1 MRVRVVRV
9 LVVLV
14 VVGSVLAP
22 SSGVGSDRVL
32 AQTEES
38 AGGLC
43 DVGGVEQFSDVG
55 VGVYGAEYVLC
66 MRALGLSVGR
76 GDGGFGPGLELT
88 RGQMA
93 SFLVRLW
100 RDVLGRE
107 CPDDVGVPFEDVA
120 GSVHEAN
127 IVCLFGLEVT
137 KGTTSVTYGPSEKL
151 KASQIARFL
160 LRTFEKTGGSCDGPR
175 DELERALECLLR
187 LGVIP
192 SKAEAAGS
200 GPVTRAQMAVYVIG
214 LWHNIAGDGAAP
226 TPPGKPSGGRDE
238 DDDGRVTVPV
248 RAERV
253 ELAHISEGHVRVAL
267 GLEEPVSVGGALSG
281 TADATGLAVAVDGEG
296 RPQGLSLV
304 VKGDTAVDVHVDYKT
319 TAAALVLL
327 TPGLATMDPMITL
340 GLVVLLAEL
349 AELEA
354 LANQL
359 EVDAARYGPD
369 YLVDLSS
376 QAQQALSAAVV
387 ALVAAVEDLAAGG
400 LAVDLSGFGP
410 PGGTVGGRV
419 VAGLGLVA
427 DDELSPA
434 GQAGW
439 GGSVAIPNECEP
451 AWNEE
456 DGTFGVWDPSPT
468 LIGGDDRICLEGPIS
483 SLSGENDSWWSAL
496 LVPVTVM
503 DGGVVRFFED
513 GEMYISSKTAD
524 FPDIFGEVIWGAAK
538 EFLCGQVSSWLGAVE
553 WVSFGRFKNPLR
565 CGTWS
570 SYVEVFRLNSGGIVE
585 NADLRPLYD
594 SDDPV
599 KRLAV
604 VKSNMAGPNRYET
617 LPVDNPERLST
628 LQRTGT
634 IYQAVHL
641 LTPVLGIALDAAMG
655 KVTKELKPILGDFLE
670 TSGKRFVTANTDQVA
685 DFSATLARIVAATL
699 VNTTDDKQ
707 IEDLTQHGNR
717 YSPEEKEHSLRQ
729 ITSILLPIVE
739 VVLLGPVKKV
749 AAAAIPVVGQV
760 ITAIEVLDTGIG
772 VVNTAG
778 TWTQAI
784 LQHGYPTLNFY
795 AQGKPLPDK
804 TFALVLD
811 ASGSMADFVPE
822 GRKID
827 IAVDAIT
834 ATYQT
839 ITEELGQQAE
849 VLVYSSKGGFFGCTV
864 PSIESAS
871 KEWVRSWV
879 PVPTVV
885 PGGSTPTGRAL
896 QAAMLN
902 LGYIDEKGQPTGGGS
917 GEIILVSDGESNC
930 PPDPCQVVRDT
941 RIPVVV
947 HTVGFLLAKDD
958 TAAEQELRCIA
969 QVTGG
974 ISVTVEKAGDTIAAI
989 RPIVR
994 EQNIVHHIKNVPAGF
1009 TERYSWWRF
1018 TDRDNDG
1025 IPDKW
1030 EENGVFR
1037 SIWAGGRP
1045 IGEEWLDLP
1054 AAGADP
1060 DRKDLFIYYD
1070 WEEGAKFDEEVLD
1083 IVWSAFAD
1091 APFDAGNGIWL
1102 HFIEGTEIPSK
1113 EIPSFSGSN
1122 DEATRTAELTAMFE
1136 ATAEYSGFDQSMWA
1150 GQSQRAGLPQ
1160 LAKYL
1165 LIRRPCDPTCPVGQA
1180 YSSPGNFGVIFMGG
1194 EEWCQSVID
1203 RVGYCWLDTDEP
1215 PPGIALAHTYYQAGT
1230 VMHILGHLLGLH
1242 DHGKESCP
1250 RVDPSYRSVMSHAY
1264 TAVGIEQSDG
1274 AFLLD
1279 YARDTTVNL
1288 DWKSGTFGRGIAED
1302 HSCLGAPRKSRD
1314 NDGSITLV
1322 LNQYAEN
1329 PDFYLHEVGQLRF
1342 GTHPAPQETSLVDLI
1357 DSVPDEYLESF
1368 AEYFGLRQ
1376 VPETFRNT

>member
-1 MRVRVVRV
+1 MRVVRV

-137 KGTTSVTYGPSEKL
+137 KGTTAVTYGPSEKL

-160 LRTFEKTGGSCDGPR
+160 LRTFEKTGGSCDGPG

-253 ELAHISEGHVRVAL
+253 ELAHISEGDVRVAL

-327 TPGLATMDPMITL
+327 TPGLATTDPMITL

-387 ALVAAVEDLAAGG
+387 ALVAAVGDLAAGG

-439 GGSVAIPNECEP
+439 GGSVAIANECEP

-503 DGGVVRFFED
+503 DGGVVRFFEG

-524 FPDIFGEVIWGAAK
+524 FPDIFGEVIWGVAK
-538 EFLCGQVSSWLGAVE
+538 RVLCGQVSSVLNSVEQVSLGL
-553 WVSFGRFKNPLR
+553 FKNPLR

-604 VKSNMAGPNRYET
+604 VKSNMAGPNRYEK
-617 LPVDNPERLST
+617 LPVDNPERLAA

-699 VNTTDDKQ
+699 VNTTEDER
-707 IEDLTQHGNR
+707 IEDLTQQGNR

-739 VVLLGPVKKV
+739 VVLLGAVKKV

-760 ITAIEVLDTGIG
+760 ITALEVLDTGIG

-795 AQGKPLPDK
+795 AQGKPPPPGPSPTASPSLLAAGTHHSCWIRADNTIGCIGDSDDGQTVVPDDGPF
-804 TFALVLD
+804 TSVAAGHAHTCALRDSGAIACWGSNLRGQYVPKPQNAGPFIALTAGRYFTCGLHKDRSIECWGENDSQEPITVEPDNGPYTAISAGSYHACALD
-811 ASGSMADFVPE
+811 TNGNIECWGNNEHGEANNRNDGPYTAVAAGHTHTCALREDRTATCWGNPDD
-822 GRKID
+822 GRTTPPQAGE
-827 IAVDAIT
+827 AVGYEYVAIT
-834 ATYQT
+834 AGRQHTCARQQSGTVHCWGNNEHGQT
-839 ITEELGQQAE
+839 D
-849 VLVYSSKGGFFGCTV
+849 V
-864 PSIESAS
+864 PD
-871 KEWVRSWV
+871 
-879 PVPTVV
+879 
-885 PGGSTPTGRAL
+885 
-896 QAAMLN
+896 
-902 LGYIDEKGQPTGGGS
+902 IDSPNE
-917 GEIILVSDGESNC
+917 
-930 PPDPCQVVRDT
+930 
-941 RIPVVV
+941 
-947 HTVGFLLAKDD
+947 HF
-958 TAAEQELRCIA
+958 TAID
-969 QVTGG
+969 
-974 ISVTVEKAGDTIAAI
+974 AGDT
-989 RPIVR
+989 
-994 EQNIVHHIKNVPAGF
+994 H
-1009 TERYSWWRF
+1009 TC
-1018 TDRDNDG
+1018 
-1025 IPDKW
+1025 
-1030 EENGVFR
+1030 
-1037 SIWAGGRP
+1037 GR
-1045 IGEEWLDLP
+1045 LNT
-1054 AAGADP
+1054 
-1060 DRKDLFIYYD
+1060 
-1070 WEEGAKFDEEVLD
+1070 
-1083 IVWSAFAD
+1083 
-1091 APFDAGNGIWL
+1091 GNTHCW
-1102 HFIEGTEIPSK
+1102 
-1113 EIPSFSGSN
+1113 
-1122 DEATRTAELTAMFE
+1122 
-1136 ATAEYSGFDQSMWA
+1136 
-1150 GQSQRAGLPQ
+1150 
-1160 LAKYL
+1160 
-1165 LIRRPCDPTCPVGQA
+1165 
-1180 YSSPGNFGVIFMGG
+1180 GN
-1194 EEWCQSVID
+1194 
-1203 RVGYCWLDTDEP
+1203 Y
-1215 PPGIALAHTYYQAGT
+1215 
-1230 VMHILGHLLGLH
+1230 
-1242 DHGKESCP
+1242 
-1250 RVDPSYRSVMSHAY
+1250 
-1264 TAVGIEQSDG
+1264 
-1274 AFLLD
+1274 
-1279 YARDTTVNL
+1279 
-1288 DWKSGTFGRGIAED
+1288 
-1302 HSCLGAPRKSRD
+1302 RKSRPHRH
-1314 NDGSITLV
+1314 NRP
-1322 LNQYAEN
+1322 NRYN
-1329 PDFYLHEVGQLRF
+1329 
-1342 GTHPAPQETSLVDLI
+1342 
-1357 DSVPDEYLESF
+1357 
-1368 AEYFGLRQ
+1368 
-1376 VPETFRNT
+1376 RNRTTPC